1 MDLCQKIYKTPGQIT
16 LGIIL
21 KIISLF
27 RKRIPQ
33 NRSNIWFHEFFGKDL
48 LKFSILY
55 EKYLRSFCN
64 NEDDVISV
72 VREDDLF
79 SVCLEDSDTVCLSN
93 SSISSFKNLASWGCF
108 WCSCCLLCSK
118 SDSLFVCSKTWSD
131 LLESQH
137 INSFEDF
144 EVFNEVA
151 AIVLGFSISR
161 NVFDPPLFVLS
172 SSMHILGGSFSV
184 FCFLSDAKKNSG
196 IQY

>member
-1 MDLCQKIYKTPGQIT
+1 MDNFVFRYFPFTVLIIFHKI
-16 LGIIL
+16 
-21 KIISLF
+21 IISL
-27 RKRIPQ
+27 
-33 NRSNIWFHEFFGKDL
+33 NGSNIWFQEFFGKDL

-55 EKYLRSFCN
+55 KKYLRSFCN
-64 NEDDVISV
+64 NEDDGISV
-72 VREDDLF
+72 VLEDDLF

-108 WCSCCLLCSK
+108 WCCCCLLCSK

-151 AIVLGFSISR
+151 AVVLGFSISR
-161 NVFDPPLFVLS
+161 NVFDPPLFVILS